1 MIALRFLAAVALAAA
16 AVVASPGASRAE
28 DPVVKHAETPAPNAG
43 PTKAAAEGFCGDPSG
58 SAEDLM
64 KRYVDTGNL
73 KQVDKSEQYLTYSD
87 DPKNASVMYNFSTDK
102 NPAHPIAVC
111 RKLVKEGEQMT
122 LKYNVVCGGA
132 ADACAKATS
141 DFNTLI
147 ARMQLEIDSK
157 VKAAGGK

>member
-1 MIALRFLAAVALAAA
+1 MIALRFLAAVTLATA
-16 AVVASPGASRAE
+16 AVFAAPAVSRAE

-43 PTKAAAEGFCGDPSG
+43 PTKAAAEGFCGDPTG
-58 SAEDLM
+58 TAEELM
-64 KRYVDTGNL
+64 KRYAELANL

-87 DPKNASVMYNFSTDK
+87 DPKNATVMYNFSTDK

-132 ADACAKATS
+132 ADACAKAAS

-147 ARMQLEIDSK
+147 ARMQVEVDSK

>member
-1 MIALRFLAAVALAAA
+1 MIALRFLAAVAFATV
-16 AVVASPGASRAE
+16 AVVAAPAVSRAE
-28 DPVVKHAETPAPNAG
+28 EPVVKHAETPAPNAG

-58 SAEDLM
+58 SADDLM
-64 KRYVDTGNL
+64 KRYAESGSL

-87 DPKNASVMYNFSTDK
+87 DPKNATVMYNFSTDK

-147 ARMQLEIDSK
+147 ARMQVEVDNQ